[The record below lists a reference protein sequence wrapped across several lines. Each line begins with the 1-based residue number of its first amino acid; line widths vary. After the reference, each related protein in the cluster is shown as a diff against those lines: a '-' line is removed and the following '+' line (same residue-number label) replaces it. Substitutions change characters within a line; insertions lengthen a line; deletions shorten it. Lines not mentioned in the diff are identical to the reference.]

1 MPASDKSVRHPKRG
15 RFRKF
20 IAAAGIL
27 GAGGL
32 FYAREVETRRV
43 EVVSLTITLPRLAP
57 EFDGYR
63 LVQIGDFHL
72 DDWTRPGRLNRI
84 LEMVNEQRPDLVA
97 IMGDFASYSTRRLD
111 AGLLIGALRRLSAH
125 DGVLAILGNHD
136 YLTNVD
142 LVRRCL
148 REGGVTE
155 LLNEVHTLRRG
166 ESELHVAG
174 IDDIMEGKSRLDLV
188 LRRLPEDGAA
198 ILLAHE
204 PDFADVATATGR
216 FDLQLSGH
224 SHGGQVCVPLLRRLI
239 LPPFSQRYPRGLQE
253 VGGMALYTNRGLGTV
268 HARLR
273 FLCRPEITHI
283 TLRLPGPEDDHRSP
297 TWQVKSPFSR
307 DRGLSIPRGRR

>member
-1 MPASDKSVRHPKRG
+1 MS
-15 RFRKF
+15 
-20 IAAAGIL
+20 
-27 GAGGL
+27 AGGL
-32 FYAREVETRRV
+32 FYAREVETRRI
-43 EVVSLTITLPRLAP
+43 EVVNLTVALPRLAP

-72 DDWTRPGRLNRI
+72 DEWTRPGRLNRI
-84 LEMVNEQRPDLVA
+84 MEMVNELRPGLVV
-97 IMGDFASYSTRRLD
+97 IMGDFASYSTRHLD
-111 AGLLIGALRRLSAH
+111 AGLLVGALRRLSAH

-136 YLTNVD
+136 YLTNVE

-166 ESELHVAG
+166 EAELHVAG

-224 SHGGQVCVPLLRRLI
+224 SHGGQVCVPLLTRLI

-253 VGGMALYTNRGLGTV
+253 LGGMALYTNRGLGTV

-283 TLRLPGPEDDHRSP
+283 TLRLLGPEASTDP
-297 TWQVKSPFSR
+297 W
-307 DRGLSIPRGRR
+307 RGR

>member
-1 MPASDKSVRHPKRG
+1 
-15 RFRKF
+15 
-20 IAAAGIL
+20 
-27 GAGGL
+27 
-32 FYAREVETRRV
+32 
-43 EVVSLTITLPRLAP
+43 LAP

-84 LEMVNEQRPDLVA
+84 MEMVNELRPDLVA
-97 IMGDFASYSTRRLD
+97 IMGDFASYSTRHLD
-111 AGLLIGALRRLSAH
+111 AGLLVGALRRLAAH

-166 ESELHVAG
+166 EAELHVAG

-224 SHGGQVCVPLLRRLI
+224 SHGGQVCVPLLTRLI

-253 VGGMALYTNRGLGTV
+253 LGGMALYTNRGLGTV

-283 TLRLPGPEDDHRSP
+283 TLRLLGPEASTDP
-297 TWQVKSPFSR
+297 W
-307 DRGLSIPRGRR
+307 RGR

>member
-1 MPASDKSVRHPKRG
+1 MPSPDKSVRHPKRA
-15 RFRKF
+15 RLRKF
-20 IAAAGIL
+20 IAAAAIL
-27 GAGGL
+27 SAGGL
-32 FYAREVETRRV
+32 FYAREVETHRI
-43 EVVSLTITLPRLAP
+43 EVVNLTVALPRLAP

-84 LEMVNEQRPDLVA
+84 MEMVNELRPDLVA
-97 IMGDFASYSTRRLD
+97 IMGDFASYSTRHLD
-111 AGLLIGALRRLSAH
+111 AGLLVGALRRLSAH

-166 ESELHVAG
+166 EAELHVAG

-224 SHGGQVCVPLLRRLI
+224 SHGGQVCVPLLTRLI

-253 VGGMALYTNRGLGTV
+253 LGGMALYTNRGLGTV

-283 TLRLPGPEDDHRSP
+283 TLRLLGPEASTDP
-297 TWQVKSPFSR
+297 W
-307 DRGLSIPRGRR
+307 RGR